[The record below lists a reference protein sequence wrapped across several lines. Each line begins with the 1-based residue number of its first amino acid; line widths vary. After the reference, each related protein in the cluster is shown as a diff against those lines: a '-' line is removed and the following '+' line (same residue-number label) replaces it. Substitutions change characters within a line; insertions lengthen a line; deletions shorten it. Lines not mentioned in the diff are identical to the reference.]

1 MEETYTALEFRPE
14 KRNRY
19 SHHYWDFVL
28 RVAGWATARM
38 TPDVRDEFNLRL
50 QHHLLMIDLGDFT
63 RIRLRRDPG
72 LATRLMRR
80 ALA

>member
-1 MEETYTALEFRPE
+1 
-14 KRNRY
+14 
-19 SHHYWDFVL
+19 
-28 RVAGWATARM
+28 M

-50 QHHLLMIDLGDFT
+50 QQHLLRIDLGDFT
-63 RIRLRRDPG
+63 RIRLRRDPS